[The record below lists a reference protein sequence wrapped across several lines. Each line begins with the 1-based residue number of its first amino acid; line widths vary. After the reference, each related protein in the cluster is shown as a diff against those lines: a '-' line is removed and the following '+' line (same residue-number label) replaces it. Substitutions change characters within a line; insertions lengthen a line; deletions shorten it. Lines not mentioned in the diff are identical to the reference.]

1 MSLRSHFITAVAGL
15 TLGIGGTVL
24 MLGGQHETAS
34 APAGSSAP
42 AAPRNANA
50 VVTAIPADNVVH
62 VRAHTW
68 VGQFAFVS
76 VCARGRVAA
85 PKPCDY
91 EADFGGAPAI
101 GASLTLNN
109 LQPATG
115 AIAPH
120 RVEVVMPA
128 LRPRQDV
135 MEGPIKARVVKLVDG
150 DTVEIEA
157 EPFPG
162 HYVLTDVRI
171 GGIDTP
177 EKKGRAKCAGEA
189 ALAEQASAATRD
201 LIAGREVQVLGV
213 QFEKYGGR
221 VLGTIRT
228 LEGVDAGQNLI
239 RRGLAHP
246 YDGGTKQTWCPA
258 S

>member
-1 MSLRSHFITAVAGL
+1 MSLRSHFIMAVAGL
-15 TLGIGGTVL
+15 TLGIGGTVV
-24 MLGGQHETAS
+24 MLGGQHET
-34 APAGSSAP
+34 SSAP
-42 AAPRNANA
+42 AATAPSANRSASA

-68 VGQFAFVS
+68 VGQFTFVS
-76 VCARGRVAA
+76 VCARGRVVA

-91 EADFGGAPAI
+91 EADFGNAPALGTPI
-101 GASLTLNN
+101 ALNN
-109 LQPATG
+109 LQPVNGTV
-115 AIAPH
+115 APH
-120 RVEVVMPA
+120 HVAVVMPS

-135 MEGPIKARVVKLVDG
+135 LEGPIKARVVKLVDG

-189 ALAEQASAATRD
+189 ELAERASAATRD

-228 LEGVDAGQNLI
+228 LDGVDAGQNLI
-239 RRGLAHP
+239 RRGLAHA